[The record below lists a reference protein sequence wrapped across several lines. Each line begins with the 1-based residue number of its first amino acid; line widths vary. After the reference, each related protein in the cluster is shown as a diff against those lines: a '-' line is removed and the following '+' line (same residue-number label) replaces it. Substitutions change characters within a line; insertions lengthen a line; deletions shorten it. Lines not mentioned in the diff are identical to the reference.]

1 MKKAG
6 SKELSLAEK
15 RLKAAEKELRLQ
27 SGRYED
33 AVVMSVTALDDVT
46 DLLESIANLPE
57 DKTDR
62 LMMISNGRMRIVE
75 KEISKARRRNAA
87 RTIADSIPARG
98 VMFAGRKAAAF
109 GISAAGA
116 VCHAIM
122 RTNKK
127 KGAAGKTVRTLKS
140 ISDDEAKAEE
150 KAFRLK
156 MKTDAIVTSCK
167 SLNKA
172 VSKSKRLEGKNYS
185 SRKLFFRRRV
195 ESLLKMA
202 EHLEELMK

>member
-57 DKTDR
+57 DKADR

-75 KEISKARRRNAA
+75 KEISKARRNAA

-127 KGAAGKTVRTLKS
+127 KDAAGKTVRTLKS

-202 EHLEELMK
+202 EHLEELIK

>member
-33 AVVMSVTALDDVT
+33 AVIMSVTALDDVT

-57 DKTDR
+57 DKADR

-75 KEISKARRRNAA
+75 KEISKARRNAA

-127 KGAAGKTVRTLKS
+127 KDAAGKTVRTLKS

>member
-33 AVVMSVTALDDVT
+33 AVIMSVTALDDVT

-57 DKTDR
+57 DKADR

-75 KEISKARRRNAA
+75 KEISKARRNAA

-127 KGAAGKTVRTLKS
+127 KDAAEKTVRTLKS

-202 EHLEELMK
+202 EHLEELIK

>member
-57 DKTDR
+57 DKADR

-116 VCHAIM
+116 SCHYAH
-122 RTNKK
+122 K
-127 KGAAGKTVRTLKS
+127 
-140 ISDDEAKAEE
+140 
-150 KAFRLK
+150 
-156 MKTDAIVTSCK
+156 
-167 SLNKA
+167 
-172 VSKSKRLEGKNYS
+172 
-185 SRKLFFRRRV
+185 
-195 ESLLKMA
+195 
-202 EHLEELMK
+202 